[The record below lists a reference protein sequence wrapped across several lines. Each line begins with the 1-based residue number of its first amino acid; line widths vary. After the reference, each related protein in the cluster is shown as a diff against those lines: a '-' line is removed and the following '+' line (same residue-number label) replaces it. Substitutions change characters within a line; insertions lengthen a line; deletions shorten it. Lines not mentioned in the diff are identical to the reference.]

1 MLVELIYHTTPTFRH
16 VLAISEGALETV
28 NQTLEQSMARNPH
41 EKKQ

>member
-16 VLAISEGALETV
+16 VLAISESAFEAV
-28 NQTLEQSMARNPH
+28 HHTLEQSMARNPH